1 MNYINLLTVLFCA
14 YLIGSIPFGL
24 IIVKILKGH
33 DIRTIQSGRTGGT
46 NVGRAAGFGAGA
58 LTGVLDFFKAVIA
71 VMIAQELIP
80 DGSWRPWVIGASGLL
95 VILGHNYSVF
105 LMERLSPGKF
115 RLRGGAGGAACLG
128 GSVAMYPPA
137 LLILLPA
144 VLLVLLGVGYASL
157 ATLSIAFIAFI
168 IFTIRAIYYGASWAY
183 AIYALLAQVLL
194 VIALIPNIK
203 RLIQGNERVVG
214 IRTWIKAKQDSKNNP
229 D

>member
-1 MNYINLLTVLFCA
+1 MNYLNLLTVLFCA

-71 VMIAQELIP
+71 VMIAQQLIP
-80 DGSWRPWVIGASGLL
+80 DGSWKPWVVGAAGLL
-95 VILGHNYSVF
+95 AILGHNYSIF
-105 LMERLSPGKF
+105 LMERVSPGKF
-115 RLRGGAGGAACLG
+115 HLRGGAGGATCLG
-128 GSVAMYPPA
+128 GSVAMWPPA
-137 LLILLPA
+137 LLIILPT
-144 VLLVLLGVGYASL
+144 VMLVLLGVGYASL
-157 ATLSIAFIAFI
+157 TTLSIAFIGVI
-168 IFTIRAIYYGASWAY
+168 IFTIRAIYYGSPWAY
-183 AIYALLAQVLL
+183 VVYALIAQALL

-214 IRTWIKAKQDSKNNP
+214 IRAWIKAKQDINTNP
-229 D
+229 N